1 MRGILL
7 KQTSDGRIDLDLTA
21 GAITTGDT
29 SIQEEALVLMTQ
41 RGEWKE
47 YPLIGVGLADM
58 VGDEDVRYWKRE
70 ITENLARVGIRIKGV
85 IIKNGQIE
93 IKH

>member
-1 MRGILL
+1 MKGIRL
-7 KQTSDGRIDLDLTA
+7 KQTTDGRIDIDLTA
-21 GAITTGDT
+21 GSITVGDT
-29 SIQEEALVLMTQ
+29 SIQEEALVLLTQ

-70 ITENLARVGIRIKGV
+70 ITENLARVGIKIKGV
-85 IIKNGQIE
+85 IIKNEQVE

>member
-1 MRGILL
+1 MKGIRL
-7 KQTSDGRIDLDLTA
+7 KQTTDGRIDIDLTA
-21 GAITTGDT
+21 GSITVGDT
-29 SIQEEALVLMTQ
+29 SIQEEALVLLTQ

-47 YPLIGVGLADM
+47 YPLMGVGLADM

-70 ITENLARVGIRIKGV
+70 ITENLARVGIKIKGV
-85 IIKNGQIE
+85 IINNEQVE

>member
-1 MRGILL
+1 MRGIRL
-7 KQTSDGRIDLDLTA
+7 KQTTDGRIDIDLTA
-21 GAITTGDT
+21 GSITVGDT
-29 SIQEEALVLMTQ
+29 SIQEEALVLLTQ

-70 ITENLARVGIRIKGV
+70 VTENLARVGIKIKGV
-85 IIKNGQIE
+85 IIKNEQVE

>member
-1 MRGILL
+1 MKGIRL
-7 KQTSDGRIDLDLTA
+7 KQTTEGRIDIDLTA
-21 GAITTGDT
+21 GSITVGDT
-29 SIQEEALVLMTQ
+29 SMQEEALVLLTQ

-85 IIKNGQIE
+85 IIKNEQIE